1 MNLCIRTQSSLCG
14 WKMCSCLPSLFQL
27 QLVLSLFCIYG
38 LIRWTLHLC
47 PCIIS
52 CLHLWCSCIMYGTC
66 AENQEA
72 TLAKRKF
79 PYVDK
84 WLSNEQINQ
93 KLSNH
98 FWKNENTLDTQI
110 TQILK
115 FRFAQYMGNH
125 RKNIFWPLNYPNPN
139 CTLCRSNDRDTWP
152 HLLYFDK
159 CW

>member
-1 MNLCIRTQSSLCG
+1 MQILSALGLRSNKQDQWYCNGSGSYKHVSLMPTHGLRRNEGWGFWADNNLSTFITKTHES
-14 WKMCSCLPSLFQL
+14 
-27 QLVLSLFCIYG
+27 
-38 LIRWTLHLC
+38 
-47 PCIIS
+47 
-52 CLHLWCSCIMYGTC
+52 
-66 AENQEA
+66 QEA
-72 TLAKRKF
+72 TLAKRTF

-84 WLSNEQINQ
+84 WLLNKQINQ

-98 FWKNENTLDTQI
+98 FGKNVNIPDTQI
-110 TQILK
+110 TQTLK
-115 FRFAQYMGNH
+115 FRFAQYTGNH